1 MTTTLAFRISR
12 DLSNLSCQLHH
23 LSLSTKTSKD
33 STIVKVCCSYF
44 KDDVL
49 SELNRRYGAAFV
61 EEQIRFSTPASEG
74 GIVTSSNSFDE

>member
-1 MTTTLAFRISR
+1 MTTTLAYKISR

-23 LSLSTKTSKD
+23 LSLSTKTSKE

-49 SELNRRYGAAFV
+49 TELNKRYGAAFV
-61 EEQIRFSTPASEG
+61 EEQIRFTTPANDS
-74 GIVTSSNSFDE
+74 GIVTASNSFDE